1 MSFLN
6 VPRGKNW
13 VIKKQLHINPSTSFL
28 TLTDS
33 FKGKIYCAVQFK
45 QKVLLYSLTFTQQ
58 NRDCQWL
65 IPGHVA
71 LTKIKCIPIVIHH
84 AMYPARD
91 TLQHVIKAWWK
102 VVWQKAGKTL
112 PVFFFVNEHN
122 NTNTKPQAKKQ
133 RFLKLSQKFPEE
145 KQQLVEEK
153 DADNIRKVLCKS
165 FIQWFWELNLC
176 SYKYRVDCF
185 DSLRLF
191 FCCCWSESLEI

>member
-1 MSFLN
+1 MESHWPIL
-6 VPRGKNW
+6 
-13 VIKKQLHINPSTSFL
+13 
-28 TLTDS
+28 
-33 FKGKIYCAVQFK
+33 
-45 QKVLLYSLTFTQQ
+45 
-58 NRDCQWL
+58 
-65 IPGHVA
+65 GHMA
-71 LTKIKCIPIVIHH
+71 LTKIKCIPIVIHQ

-91 TLQHVIKAWWK
+91 TLQYVIKAWWK
-102 VVWQKAGKTL
+102 VAWQKAGKTL

-176 SYKYRVDCF
+176 CYKYRVDCF
-185 DSLRLF
+185 DSLR
-191 FCCCWSESLEI
+191 